1 MQSDERADVDLLIS
15 IKLTI
20 NATRHLKLKI
30 MEQRERN
37 GTKTIVLES
46 FSFCAVLFFFSLV
59 FVMMMIPLCEIAEH
73 NDSKRKLHT
82 KK

>member
-46 FSFCAVLFFFSLV
+46 FSFCAVLFFSLV
-59 FVMMMIPLCEIAEH
+59 FVIMMIPLCEIAEH
-73 NDSKRKLHT
+73 SDSKRKLHT